1 MPVSLI
7 RQIRVGL
14 LLLLLLEWF
23 KHVLLLHMQQLLHVL
38 IIFFALDNIS
48 ASHLDVVIHKIIV

>member
-23 KHVLLLHMQQLLHVL
+23 KHILLLHMQQLLHVL
-38 IIFFALDNIS
+38 VIFFALDDVS
-48 ASHLDVVIHKIIV
+48 ASHLDVVIHKIVV

>member
-38 IIFFALDNIS
+38 IILFALDNIS
-48 ASHLDVVIHKIIV
+48 ASHLDVIIHKIIV

>member
-14 LLLLLLEWF
+14 LLILLLEWF

-38 IIFFALDNIS
+38 IIFFALDDIS

>member
-14 LLLLLLEWF
+14 LLILLLEWF

>member
-1 MPVSLI
+1 VPVSLI

-23 KHVLLLHMQQLLHVL
+23 KHVLMLHMQQLLHVL
-38 IIFFALDNIS
+38 VIFFALDNIS

>member
-38 IIFFALDNIS
+38 VIFFALDNIS
-48 ASHLDVVIHKIIV
+48 ASHLDVVIHKIIL